1 MNPASYPCHSR
12 PQDEDLVR
20 DHVLNVDDLATFA
33 VADAFL
39 RSRHPDVQMF
49 WRQVVHAGW
58 SRYHVEALIARDDYA
73 GFWASLGG
81 RASILE
87 KAMECFGDVSR
98 LLEPLRAAGLVPFQD
113 LTAYVES
120 IESEM
125 EATYRTFLP
134 FGRDMSE
141 DSTRGIR
148 FLTIDVV
155 DSMLEQQRASAN
167 ELPSHLTQVV
177 ALTAAN
183 PELAN
188 AVSDP
193 SDTALFAQ
201 TAEAYLWLLSAAGA
215 SHRSGTPA

>member
-12 PQDEDLVR
+12 PHDEDLMR
-20 DHVLNVDDLATFA
+20 DNILNVDDLAAFA

-49 WRQVVHAGW
+49 WRQIIHAGW
-58 SRYHVEALIARDDYA
+58 SRYHLEALIARDDYA

-81 RASILE
+81 RASILF
-87 KAMECFGDVSR
+87 KAMESFGDVSR
-98 LLEPLRAAGLVPFQD
+98 LLEPLHAAGLVPFHD
-113 LTAYVES
+113 LAAYVES
-120 IESEM
+120 IETEM
-125 EATYRTFLP
+125 EATYRALLP
-134 FGRDMSE
+134 LGRDISE
-141 DSTRGIR
+141 DNTRGVR
-148 FLTIDVV
+148 NLTIDVV
-155 DSMLEQQRASAN
+155 DSMLEQRRASVS

-183 PELAN
+183 PELAS

-201 TAEAYLWLLSAAGA
+201 TAEAYLWLLSASGA
-215 SHRSGTPA
+215 SQRSGTPV